1 LVFSDT
7 QFSTSYLSRFLS
19 WYNPSKLILDSAY
32 PSIRLEDINNLK
44 IPLPPLDQQ
53 KQIAS
58 ILDTADAYRQK
69 TKALIDKYDALTQSL
84 FLDMF
89 GDSWLNPNNFP
100 LKMLRDLVNDGKII
114 TYGIVQAGEHID
126 NGIPYIRTGDIKD
139 GKIITKGLKRTSNEI
154 AQAYKRSKCSAG
166 DIIMSIRATVG
177 TIAFLPNSLHGANL
191 TQGTARISTDKN
203 KANPIYLFHCIK
215 SEGIQLKINRQTKG
229 ATFREITLTRLRT
242 IKVPIPP
249 LVLQNQFAERIK
261 AIEAKKALAQKE
273 LNKADELFNSL
284 LQQAFK
290 GELV

>member
-1 LVFSDT
+1 M
-7 QFSTSYLSRFLS
+7 
-19 WYNPSKLILDSAY
+19 ILDSAY